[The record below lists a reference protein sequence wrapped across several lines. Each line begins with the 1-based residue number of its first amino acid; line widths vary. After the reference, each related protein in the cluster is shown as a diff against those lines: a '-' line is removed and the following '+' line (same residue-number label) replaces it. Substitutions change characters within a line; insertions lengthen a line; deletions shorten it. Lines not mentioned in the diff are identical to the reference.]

1 MPTPGALD
9 SAPVTLRRVLG
20 RWDLAALGV
29 NQVIGGAI
37 FLVPAQIALH
47 AGNWSPYAYLAAGA
61 VTLVVALCF
70 AEVGSRFER
79 TGGTYVYARAA
90 FGSFIGFEVGWMQ
103 WFTRASSQASIVSG
117 IALALA
123 FYWPGAA
130 SGVTR
135 AAIVIGITLA
145 LALVNVRGARE
156 SAWVIE
162 ALAIAKLTPLLI
174 FIAAGLFA
182 SSWGRLL
189 PLPSLAPADAAAA
202 ALLLVFAFGG
212 FDTLTVVAGESS
224 NPRSDVPFA
233 LVTTVLAV
241 TAIMGLVQVVTMTT
255 LPDVTSS
262 TTPVADAAMAFM
274 GRSGALMIGIGSVMS
289 MLGNNAGGAF
299 NGSRILF
306 ALAEDGEL
314 PPRLARIHPVYRTP
328 VTAIWCHTATV
339 LALAL
344 SGSFAVLA
352 TASAVARLITYT
364 AASAATLRLRSA
376 RFRETVPPPRFVA
389 PFGTALPVAATL
401 ASLALIVGAS
411 LEQLLAGGAVLG
423 VGAVVRAGC
432 RLTSGPMDQ

>member
-1 MPTPGALD
+1 MTPTVASMGAP
-9 SAPVTLRRVLG
+9 ATLRRVLG
-20 RWDLAALGV
+20 RWDLVALGI

-37 FLVPAQIALH
+37 FLVPAQIAAH
-47 AGNWSPYAYLAAGA
+47 AGNWSPYAYVAAGV

-90 FGSFIGFEVGWMQ
+90 FGSFVGFEVGWMQ

-123 FYWPGAA
+123 FYWPAAA
-130 SGVTR
+130 SGLVR
-135 AAIVIGITLA
+135 AAIVGGITLA

-156 SAWVIE
+156 SALVID
-162 ALAIAKLTPLLI
+162 ALAVAKLTPLLV
-174 FIAAGLFA
+174 FIAAGVFA
-182 SSWGRLL
+182 ASWGRLL
-189 PLPSLAPADAAAA
+189 PLPSIEPADAAAA

-241 TAIMGLVQVVTMTT
+241 TAIMALVQIVTMTT
-255 LPDVTSS
+255 LADVTTS

-274 GRSGALMIGIGSVMS
+274 GQAGALMIGVGSVVS

-299 NGSRILF
+299 NGSRVLY
-306 ALAEDGEL
+306 ALAADGEL
-314 PPRLARIHPVYRTP
+314 PRRLARVHPVSRTP
-328 VTAIWCHTATV
+328 VTAIWCHTAIV
-339 LALAL
+339 LGLAL

-364 AASAATLRLRSA
+364 AASLATLTLRAA
-376 RFRETVPPPRFVA
+376 RFQETVPPPRFVA
-389 PFGTALPVAATL
+389 PFGRVLPIVATV
-401 ASLALIVGAS
+401 ASAALIFGAS
-411 LEQLLAGGAVLG
+411 PEQLVAGA
-423 VGAVVRAGC
+423 AVRAAC
-432 RLTSGPMDQ
+432 RLAPAAAGR